1 MSKKDQMWRSLNH
14 VIGVISKCDVILKY
28 KNEFFVGLYYKDGV
42 VDAPCVVCKGNWNF
56 NNYYV
61 DKLAKMN
68 GVPCIEHRP
77 LARELYTMLKEGDIL
92 PREYF
97 NSVASVYHDLER
109 FKNKREESEFEKQL
123 YDDALAQIYS
133 LEKKVYREVER
144 KYFKNKKS
152 CNHSFVCDVA
162 KYFADELRILAKD
175 NGLNYRTLY
184 NAEFKTDEYYLETYF
199 EEYDID
205 FWQLVFVSDIDK
217 KIYVGSKTFYRL
229 FDFSEADIALGFVKA
244 LVEAWTG
251 RLLVYV
257 KKYMDEFEINPRLYD
272 IAKNSIKTM
281 VETNYIQNGYEYG
294 FYFDKTVFELY
305 LNKKEIPKENLRTT
319 NLNSELNDKNSKGKR
334 MFETVITYKEF
345 LRAPNIF
352 KDFIK
357 APKKFSKW
365 NFWCKEL
372 KYKQEK
378 FDKKF
383 QTKKLEK

>member
-1 MSKKDQMWRSLNH
+1 MSKKDLMWRSLNH
-14 VIGVISKCDVILKY
+14 VIGVISKCDVILKCENKY
-28 KNEFFVGLYYKDGV
+28 FVGLYYKDGV

-68 GVPCIEHRP
+68 GVPCIENRP
-77 LARELYTMLKEGDIL
+77 LARELYTNLKEGDIL

-97 NSVASVYHDLER
+97 TVVATVYHELDK
-109 FKNKREESEFEKQL
+109 FKNKSEESEFEKQL
-123 YDDALAQIYS
+123 YDDAMEQIYS
-133 LEKKVYREVER
+133 LEKRVYREVER
-144 KYFKNKKS
+144 KYFKNKNP
-152 CNHSFVCDVA
+152 CNHSLEGDVA

-175 NGLNYRTLY
+175 NELNFRTLF
-184 NAEFKTDEYYLETYF
+184 NAEHKTDEFYLELYL
-199 EEYDID
+199 EEYDLD
-205 FWQLVFVSDIDK
+205 FWQLVFVSDKEK
-217 KIYVGSKTFYRL
+217 KIYVGSKTFYKL
-229 FDFSEADIALGFVKA
+229 FEFSEADIALGFVKA
-244 LVEAWTG
+244 LVDAWKET
-251 RLLVYV
+251 LFVDV
-257 KKYMDEFEINPRLYD
+257 KKFMDEFEINPRLYD

-334 MFETVITYKEF
+334 MFEIVITYKEF

-372 KYKQEK
+372 KYKQER